1 MLYYTGFSTETV
13 KMKQLVFFICLLV
26 STLAAPAPASE
37 SSEIAAHANEA
48 LRWME
53 MYRLYQQQGIVQNPF
68 VPSANSPAV
77 SAGATVDAAPAQ
89 PADVPPPAHVP
100 VGDAS
105 EEETEDGNPATKA
118 AGPAPLN
125 SDEVEEAEE
134 VEAAEADPAMVEAE
148 PSANPAAVVE
158 PAVVDVPIDVA
169 PVDDAAAVDVPPVDV
184 VPVDSAPAAPEV
196 AVDPAAPAT
205 ADILAA
211 ADVPAEVDA
220 GATDVGAAPLDAE
233 ANMTGGPA
241 DPTAL

>member
-1 MLYYTGFSTETV
+1 MTW
-13 KMKQLVFFICLLV
+13 FFPIF
-26 STLAAPAPASE
+26 LA
-37 SSEIAAHANEA
+37 
-48 LRWME
+48 
-53 MYRLYQQQGIVQNPF
+53 Q
-68 VPSANSPAV
+68 
-77 SAGATVDAAPAQ
+77 
-89 PADVPPPAHVP
+89 
-100 VGDAS
+100 
-105 EEETEDGNPATKA
+105 DGNPATKA
-118 AGPAPLN
+118 AGRALLN

-148 PSANPAAVVE
+148 PSANP
-158 PAVVDVPIDVA
+158 VA

-220 GATDVGAAPLDAE
+220 RATDVGE

>member
-1 MLYYTGFSTETV
+1 MSGIYL
-13 KMKQLVFFICLLV
+13 Q
-26 STLAAPAPASE
+26 
-37 SSEIAAHANEA
+37 IAAHANEA

-53 MYRLYQQQGIVQNPF
+53 MYRLYQQQGVVQNPF
-68 VPSANSPAV
+68 IPSANLPAV

-89 PADVPPPAHVP
+89 PADVPPPAPVP

-118 AGPAPLN
+118 AGRAPLN

-134 VEAAEADPAMVEAE
+134 VDAAEADPAMVEAE
-148 PSANPAAVVE
+148 PSAEPSANPAAVE

-220 GATDVGAAPLDAE
+220 RATDVGE

-241 DPTAL
+241 DPAAL

>member
-1 MLYYTGFSTETV
+1 
-13 KMKQLVFFICLLV
+13 MKQLVLFMCLLV
-26 STLAAPAPASE
+26 STLAAPFPASE

-68 VPSANSPAV
+68 IPSANSP
-77 SAGATVDAAPAQ
+77 
-89 PADVPPPAHVP
+89 
-100 VGDAS
+100 
-105 EEETEDGNPATKA
+105 DGNPATKA
-118 AGPAPLN
+118 AGRALLN

-148 PSANPAAVVE
+148 PSANPAAVE

-220 GATDVGAAPLDAE
+220 RATDVGE

>member
-1 MLYYTGFSTETV
+1 
-13 KMKQLVFFICLLV
+13 MKQLVLFMCLLV
-26 STLAAPAPASE
+26 STLAAPFPASE

-68 VPSANSPAV
+68 IPSANSPAV

-89 PADVPPPAHVP
+89 PADVPPPAPVP

-118 AGPAPLN
+118 AGRALLN

-148 PSANPAAVVE
+148 PSANPAAVE

-220 GATDVGAAPLDAE
+220 RATDVGE